1 VRAFVTGSAGFVG
14 RHLVPRLA
22 ADGYEVV
29 ATDREV
35 DVADCSATESAVTAA
50 RPDLVIH
57 LAAVSSVPE
66 SLLDPGRTYR
76 VNYLG
81 TRSILEATAGV
92 APDARVLLVGSA
104 DPYGSV
110 APGAAPFD
118 ESAALRPRSPYART
132 KAAADLLGAAYAARG
147 LDVVRTRAFNH
158 TGPGQA
164 DGFVLASFAR
174 QAVEIAE
181 GQREPVLRVGNL
193 DSVRDFLD
201 VEDVVEAYL
210 ALADRR
216 VPAGAYNIASGTGVR
231 IGTALDAL
239 IRIAGVAPRIEVEPE
254 RLRETDSAVG
264 DARRLRRVT
273 GWAPRIPFQQTLEQL
288 VADWCQRV
296 SAS

>member
-1 VRAFVTGSAGFVG
+1 M
-14 RHLVPRLA
+14 PRLA
-22 ADGYEVV
+22 RGGYEVV

-35 DVADCSATESAVTAA
+35 DVSDASAVETAFAAA

-66 SLLDPGRTYR
+66 SLLDPNRTYR
-76 VNYLG
+76 VNFLG
-81 TRSILEATAGV
+81 ARSILEAATRA
-92 APDARVLLVGSA
+92 APAARVVLVGSA
-104 DPYGSV
+104 DPYGS
-110 APGAAPFD
+110 AGPGARPFD

-181 GQREPVLRVGNL
+181 GRRAPVLQVGNL
-193 DSVRDFLD
+193 DSERDFLD

-210 ALADRR
+210 TLADRR
-216 VPAGAYNIASGTGVR
+216 APAGVYNVASGVGVR

-239 IRIAGVAPRIEVEPE
+239 TRIAGVAPRIEVDPG

-273 GWAPRIPFQQTLEQL
+273 GWAPRIPLEQTLERL
-288 VADWCQRV
+288 VADWRLRV